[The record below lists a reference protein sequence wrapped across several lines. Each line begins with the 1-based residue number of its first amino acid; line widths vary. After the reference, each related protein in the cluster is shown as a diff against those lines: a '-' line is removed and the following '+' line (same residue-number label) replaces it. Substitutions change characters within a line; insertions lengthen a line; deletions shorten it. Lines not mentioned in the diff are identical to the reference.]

1 MDNERKVAGVY
12 IRVSTEDQAREGFSL
27 GEQEEKLL
35 QLCKFKELEVYKVY
49 KDAGI
54 SAKDMEHRPQFQE
67 MLKDMKEGKL
77 NYIVAYKLDRITRS
91 VRDLEELISVL
102 EQYNCFLLCDRDD
115 VNTSTA
121 NGRFFVRMLTVLS
134 QLEIEIVS
142 ERTKFGLNGAIKSGH
157 IPGQRPFG
165 YKSAEDKR
173 MVIDNSTRPYVEKI
187 FDMYLEGKSFQQI
200 ANYFKE
206 NSIYPKKNWKDTTI
220 QKIID
225 NKIYMG
231 DYEQYKRIGKQENL
245 EPIVYMNVVEP
256 IISRAKWEECQR
268 QKERNQ
274 RTYTRDRVY
283 TFFQRLK
290 CPSCNRIMKCKGSG
304 GNKRKYM
311 YYTCEH
317 CHINF
322 NEDHV
327 EHLLRDFIYDL
338 LEYDMAV
345 KKFFLPVLE
354 DKTNNIDTTSI
365 DKEIRDL
372 EKQRNRIKDLYIK
385 GIVEIDDFK
394 EDYKLIEDKLA
405 NLESKKLELVNLETF
420 NYSPHELLAQRDL
433 EKEKMIRLDTLNSV
447 LKTKWNGMDKSEK
460 QEFISKFIDTIEI
473 KKDSKG
479 NLILEKINFRN
490 GFIRQLVKFYDAGI
504 FDVAVPVI
512 VDNKEEYIKG
522 GRMNEEQLDKY
533 LSKMN
538 EHFETSFYEMYET
551 IDEETNEITLE
562 YQPKDNEKIIRFVA
576 ISLKEKFPIIVD
588 NVKDKYGIISYKTNK
603 LLENKKGFD

>member
-1 MDNERKVAGVY
+1 MDNERKTAGVY

-54 SAKDMEHRPQFQE
+54 SAKDMEHRPQFQA
-67 MLKDMKEGKL
+67 MLQDMKEGKI

-165 YKSAEDKR
+165 YTKSEDKK
-173 MVIDNSTRPYVEKI
+173 MIVDNATRPYIEKI

-206 NSIYPKKNWKDTTI
+206 NNIYPKKKWHDTTI

-245 EPIVYMNVVEP
+245 EPIMYMNVVEP
-256 IISRAKWEECQR
+256 IISRAKWKEFQK

-274 RTYTRDRVY
+274 RTYTRDRIY

-290 CPSCNRIMKCKGSG
+290 CPSCGRIMKCKGSG
-304 GNKRKYM
+304 GTKRKYM

-317 CHINF
+317 CHVNF
-322 NEDHV
+322 NENHV
-327 EHLLRDFIYDL
+327 EELLESFIYDL

-345 KKFFLPVLE
+345 KKFFLPILE
-354 DKTNNIDTTSI
+354 DKNNKIDTTTI
-365 DKEIRDL
+365 DKEIRNL
-372 EKQRNRIKDLYIK
+372 EKQRDRIKQAYIK
-385 GIVEIDDFK
+385 GIVEMEDFK

-405 NLESKKLELVNLETF
+405 NLENKKLELVNLETF
-420 NYSPHELLAQRDL
+420 NYYPHELLAERDL
-433 EKEKMIRLDTLNSV
+433 EREKMIRLDTLNSL
-447 LKTKWNGMDKSEK
+447 LKSKWNDMDKSEK

-504 FDVAVPVI
+504 FDVAVPVM
-512 VDNKEEYIKG
+512 VGNKEETIKG
-522 GRMNEEQLDKY
+522 GRMNEEQLEKY

-551 IDEETNEITLE
+551 IDEETNEVILE
-562 YQPKDNEKIIRFVA
+562 YQPKENEKIIRFVA
-576 ISLKEKFPIIVD
+576 ISSKEQFPITVD

-603 LLENKKGFD
+603 LERI

>member
-1 MDNERKVAGVY
+1 MDNERKIAGVY

-35 QLCKFKELEVYKVY
+35 ALCKFKDLEVYKVY

-67 MLKDMKEGKL
+67 MLKDMKNGKI

-165 YKSAEDKR
+165 YKSADDKK
-173 MVIDNSTRPYVEKI
+173 MIIDNATRPYVEKI

-200 ANYFKE
+200 ANYFEE
-206 NSIYPKKNWKDTTI
+206 NNIYPNKKWKDTTI

-274 RTYTRDRVY
+274 RTYTRDRIY

-290 CPSCNRIMKCKGSG
+290 CPNCSRIMKCKGSG
-304 GNKRKYM
+304 GAKRKYM

-322 NEDHV
+322 NENYV
-327 EHLLRDFIYDL
+327 ELLLKDFIYDL

-354 DKTNNIDTTSI
+354 DKSNNIDTSTI
-365 DKEIRDL
+365 DKEIREL
-372 EKQRNRIKDLYIK
+372 QKQRDRIKQAYIK

-405 NLESKKLELVNLETF
+405 NLETKKLELINLENF
-420 NYSPHELLAQRDL
+420 NYSPHELLAERDL
-433 EKEKMIRLDTLNSV
+433 EKEKMIRLDTLNSL
-447 LKTKWNGMDKSEK
+447 LKSKWNVMDKSEK

-473 KKDSKG
+473 KKDNKG

-490 GFIRQLVKFYDAGI
+490 GFVNQLLKFYDVGI
-504 FDVAVPVI
+504 FDVAVPVMI
-512 VDNKEEYIKG
+512 NNEENYIKG
-522 GRMNEEQLDKY
+522 SRMNEEQLNKY

-538 EHFETSFYEMYET
+538 EHFETSFYEMYENVDT
-551 IDEETNEITLE
+551 ETDEITFE
-562 YQPKDNEKIIRFVA
+562 YQPKIDEKIIRFVA
-576 ISLKEKFPIIVD
+576 LTNTNGFPISKENI
-588 NVKDKYGIISYKTNK
+588 KDRYGIVSYKPNK
-603 LLENKKGFD
+603 LLEN

>member
-1 MDNERKVAGVY
+1 MDNERKIAGVY
-12 IRVSTEDQAREGFSL
+12 IRISTEDQAREGFSL

-35 QLCKFKELEVYKVY
+35 ALCKFKDLEVYKVY

-67 MLKDMKEGKL
+67 MLKDMKDGKI

-115 VNTSTA
+115 VNTSTV

-165 YKSAEDKR
+165 YKSADDKK
-173 MVIDNSTRPYVEKI
+173 MIIDNATRPYVEKI

-200 ANYFKE
+200 ANYFEE
-206 NSIYPKKNWKDTTI
+206 NNIYPKKKWKDTTI

-274 RTYTRDRVY
+274 RTYTRDRIY

-290 CPSCNRIMKCKGSG
+290 CPNCSRIMKCKGSG
-304 GNKRKYM
+304 GTKRKYM

-322 NEDHV
+322 NENHV
-327 EHLLRDFIYDL
+327 ELLLKDFIYDL

-354 DKTNNIDTTSI
+354 DKSNNIDTSTI
-365 DKEIRDL
+365 DKEIREL
-372 EKQRNRIKDLYIK
+372 QKQRDRIKQAYIK

-394 EDYKLIEDKLA
+394 EDYKLIEDKIA
-405 NLESKKLELVNLETF
+405 NLETKKLELINLENF
-420 NYSPHELLAQRDL
+420 NYSPHELLAERDL
-433 EKEKMIRLDTLNSV
+433 EKEKMIRLDTLNSL
-447 LKTKWNGMDKSEK
+447 LKSKWNVMDKSEK

-473 KKDSKG
+473 KKDNKG

-490 GFIRQLVKFYDAGI
+490 GFVNQLLKFYDAGI
-504 FDVAVPVI
+504 FDVSVPVI
-512 VDNKEEYIKG
+512 INNEEDYIKG
-522 GRMNEEQLDKY
+522 SRMNEEQLDKY

-551 IDEETNEITLE
+551 IDEETNEVILE
-562 YQPKDNEKIIRFVA
+562 YQPKENEKIIRFVA
-576 ISLKEKFPIIVD
+576 ISPKEKFPITVD

-603 LLENKKGFD
+603 LLEN

>member
-1 MDNERKVAGVY
+1 MDNERRIAGVY
-12 IRVSTEDQAREGFSL
+12 IRVSTEVQARERFSL

-35 QLCKFKELEVYKVY
+35 QLCKFKELEVYEVY

-54 SAKDMEHRPQFQE
+54 SAKDMEHRPQFQA
-67 MLKDMKEGKL
+67 MLQDMKEGKI
-77 NYIVAYKLDRITRS
+77 NYIVVYKLDRITRS

-165 YKSAEDKR
+165 YTKSKDKK
-173 MVIDNSTRPYVEKI
+173 MIVDNATRPYVEKI

-206 NSIYPKKNWKDTTI
+206 NNIYPKKKWRDTTI

-256 IISRAKWEECQR
+256 IISRAKWEECQK

-274 RTYTRDRVY
+274 RTYTRDRIY

-290 CPSCNRIMKCKGSG
+290 CPSCGRIMKCKGSG
-304 GNKRKYM
+304 GTKKKYM

-317 CHINF
+317 CHVNF
-322 NEDHV
+322 NENYV
-327 EHLLRDFIYDL
+327 EELLESFIYDL

-345 KKFFLPVLE
+345 KKFFLPILE
-354 DKTNNIDTTSI
+354 DKNNKIDTTTI
-365 DKEIRDL
+365 DKEIRNL
-372 EKQRNRIKDLYIK
+372 EKQRDRIKQAYIK
-385 GIVEIDDFK
+385 GIVEMEDFK

-405 NLESKKLELVNLETF
+405 NLENKKLELVNLETF
-420 NYSPHELLAQRDL
+420 NYSPHELLAERDL
-433 EKEKMIRLDTLNSV
+433 EREKMIRLDTLNSL
-447 LKTKWNGMDKSEK
+447 LKSKWNDMDKSEK

-490 GFIRQLVKFYDAGI
+490 GFIKELLKFYNAGI
-504 FDVAVPVI
+504 FDVAVPVVI
-512 VDNKEEYIKG
+512 GDNEECIKG
-522 GRMNEEQLDKY
+522 GRMTEDELNKY
-533 LSKMN
+533 LNKMN
-538 EHFETSFYEMYET
+538 EYFETSFYEMYET
-551 IDEETNEITLE
+551 IDNETNEVILE
-562 YQPKDNEKIIRFVA
+562 YQPKDDEKIIRFVVLTNTN
-576 ISLKEKFPIIVD
+576 SFPISKENI
-588 NVKDKYGIISYKTNK
+588 KDRYGIVSYKTNTI
-603 LLENKKGFD
+603 LEN

>member
-1 MDNERKVAGVY
+1 MDNERKIAGVY
-12 IRVSTEDQAREGFSL
+12 IRVSSEDQAREGFSL

-35 QLCKFKELEVYKVY
+35 QLCKFKELEVDTVY
-49 KDAGI
+49 KEAGI

-67 MLKDMKEGKL
+67 MLKDMKEGKI

-142 ERTKFGLNGAIKSGH
+142 ERTKFGLNGAIKLGH

-206 NSIYPKKNWKDTTI
+206 NKIFSKKNWKDTTI

-231 DYEQYKRIGKQENL
+231 DYEQYKRIGKQVNL

-290 CPSCNRIMKCKGSG
+290 CPNCSRIMKCKGSG
-304 GNKRKYM
+304 GTKRKYM

-372 EKQRNRIKDLYIK
+372 EKQRNRIKNLYIK
-385 GIVEIDDFK
+385 GVVEIDDFK

-420 NYSPHELLAQRDL
+420 NYSPQELLAQRDL
-433 EKEKMIRLDTLNSV
+433 EKEKMIRLDTLNTV
-447 LKTKWNGMDKSEK
+447 LKTKWNDKDKSEK

-473 KKDSKG
+473 KKDSEG

-504 FDVAVPVI
+504 FDVAVPVM
-512 VDNKEEYIKG
+512 VGNKEETIKG

-533 LSKMN
+533 LSKIN
-538 EHFETSFYEMYET
+538 EYFETSFYEMYET
-551 IDEETNEITLE
+551 IDEETNEVILE
-562 YQPKDNEKIIRFVA
+562 YQPKDDEKIIRFVA
-576 ISLKEKFPIIVD
+576 ISPKEKFPITVD
-588 NVKDKYGIISYKTNK
+588 NIKDKYRIISYKTNK
-603 LLENKKGFD
+603 LLDN

>member
-54 SAKDMEHRPQFQE
+54 SVKDMEHRPQFQE
-67 MLKDMKEGKL
+67 MLKDMKEGKI

-206 NSIYPKKNWKDTTI
+206 NNIYPKKNWKDTTI

-290 CPSCNRIMKCKGSG
+290 CPNCCRIMKCKGSG
-304 GNKRKYM
+304 GTKRKYM

-354 DKTNNIDTTSI
+354 DKENNIDTTTI

-385 GIVEIDDFK
+385 GIARIDDFK

-433 EKEKMIRLDTLNSV
+433 EKEKMIRLDTLNTV
-447 LKTKWNGMDKSEK
+447 LKTKWNGMEKSEK

-473 KKDSKG
+473 NKDSKG

-504 FDVAVPVI
+504 FDVAVPVM

-533 LSKMN
+533 LSKIN

-551 IDEETNEITLE
+551 IDEETNEVILE
-562 YQPKDNEKIIRFVA
+562 YQPKENEKIIRFVA
-576 ISLKEKFPIIVD
+576 ISPKEKFPITVD

-603 LLENKKGFD
+603 LLEN

>member
-1 MDNERKVAGVY
+1 MDNERKIAGVY
-12 IRVSTEDQAREGFSL
+12 IRVSSEDQAREGFSL

-35 QLCKFKELEVYKVY
+35 QLCKFKELEVYTVY
-49 KDAGI
+49 KEAGI

-67 MLKDMKEGKL
+67 MLKDMKEGKI

-142 ERTKFGLNGAIKSGH
+142 ERTKFGLNGAIKLGH

-206 NSIYPKKNWKDTTI
+206 NKIFSKKNWKDTTI

-231 DYEQYKRIGKQENL
+231 DYEQYKRIGKQVNL

-290 CPSCNRIMKCKGSG
+290 CPNCSRIMKCKGSG
-304 GNKRKYM
+304 GTKRKYM

-372 EKQRNRIKDLYIK
+372 EKQRNRIKNLYIK
-385 GIVEIDDFK
+385 GVVEIDDFK

-420 NYSPHELLAQRDL
+420 NYSPQELLAQRDL
-433 EKEKMIRLDTLNSV
+433 EKEKMIRLDTLNTV
-447 LKTKWNGMDKSEK
+447 LKTKWNDKDKSEK

-473 KKDSKG
+473 KKDSEG

-490 GFIRQLVKFYDAGI
+490 EFIRQLVKFYDAGI
-504 FDVAVPVI
+504 FDVAVPVM
-512 VDNKEEYIKG
+512 VGNKEETIKG

-533 LSKMN
+533 LSKIN
-538 EHFETSFYEMYET
+538 EYFETSFYEMYET
-551 IDEETNEITLE
+551 IDEETNEVILE
-562 YQPKDNEKIIRFVA
+562 YQPKDDEKIIRFVA
-576 ISLKEKFPIIVD
+576 ISPKEKFPITVD
-588 NVKDKYGIISYKTNK
+588 NIKDKYRIISYKTNK
-603 LLENKKGFD
+603 LLDN

>member
-35 QLCKFKELEVYKVY
+35 QLCKFKELDVYKVY
-49 KDAGI
+49 NDAGI

-173 MVIDNSTRPYVEKI
+173 MVIDNATRPYVEKI

-206 NSIYPKKNWKDTTI
+206 NNIYPKKNWKDTTI

-245 EPIVYMNVVEP
+245 EPVVYMNVVEP

-290 CPSCNRIMKCKGSG
+290 CPNCSRIMKCKGSG
-304 GNKRKYM
+304 GTKRKYM

-405 NLESKKLELVNLETF
+405 YLESKKLELVNLETF

-504 FDVAVPVI
+504 FDVAVPVM
-512 VDNKEEYIKG
+512 VDNEEEYIKG

-551 IDEETNEITLE
+551 IDEETNEVILE

-576 ISLKEKFPIIVD
+576 ISPKDKFPITVD

-603 LLENKKGFD
+603 LLEN

>member
-102 EQYNCFLLCDRDD
+102 EQYHCFLLCDRDD

-173 MVIDNSTRPYVEKI
+173 MVIDNATRPYVEKI

-200 ANYFKE
+200 VNYFKE
-206 NSIYPKKNWKDTTI
+206 NNIYPKKNWKDTTI

-290 CPSCNRIMKCKGSG
+290 CPNCSRIMKCKGSG
-304 GNKRKYM
+304 GTKRKYM

-354 DKTNNIDTTSI
+354 DKINNIDTTTI

-433 EKEKMIRLDTLNSV
+433 EKVKMIRLDTLNTV
-447 LKTKWNGMDKSEK
+447 LKTKWDGMDKSEK

-473 KKDSKG
+473 KKDSKD
-479 NLILEKINFRN
+479 NLMLEKINFRN

-504 FDVAVPVI
+504 FDVAVPVM
-512 VDNKEEYIKG
+512 VGDKEQTIKG

-551 IDEETNEITLE
+551 IDEETNEVILE

-576 ISLKEKFPIIVD
+576 ISPKEKFPITVD

-603 LLENKKGFD
+603 LLEN

>member
-1 MDNERKVAGVY
+1 MDNERKIAGVY

-35 QLCKFKELEVYKVY
+35 QLCNFKELEVYKVY

-67 MLKDMKEGKL
+67 MLQDMKEGKI

-165 YKSAEDKR
+165 YTKSEDKK
-173 MVIDNSTRPYVEKI
+173 MIVDNATRPYVEKI

-206 NSIYPKKNWKDTTI
+206 NNIYPKKQWRDTTI

-256 IISRAKWEECQR
+256 IISRAKWEECQK

-274 RTYTRDRVY
+274 RTYTRDRIY

-290 CPSCNRIMKCKGSG
+290 CPSCGRIMKCKGSG
-304 GNKRKYM
+304 GTKRKYM
-311 YYTCEH
+311 YYTCEY

-322 NEDHV
+322 NENHV
-327 EHLLRDFIYDL
+327 EELLESFIYDL

-345 KKFFLPVLE
+345 KKFFLPILE
-354 DKTNNIDTTSI
+354 DRNNKIDTSII
-365 DKEIRDL
+365 DKEIRTL
-372 EKQRNRIKDLYIK
+372 EKQRDRIKQAYIK
-385 GIVEIDDFK
+385 GIVEMEDFK

-405 NLESKKLELVNLETF
+405 NLENKKLELVNLETF
-420 NYSPHELLAQRDL
+420 NYSPHELLAERDL
-433 EKEKMIRLDTLNSV
+433 EREKMIRLDTLNSL
-447 LKTKWNGMDKSEK
+447 LKSKWNDMNKSEK

-473 KKDSKG
+473 KKDSKD

-490 GFIRQLVKFYDAGI
+490 GFIRELLKFYDAGI
-504 FDVAVPVI
+504 FDVAVPVMI
-512 VDNKEEYIKG
+512 GNNEECIKG
-522 GRMNEEQLDKY
+522 GRMTEDELNKY
-533 LSKMN
+533 LNKMN

-551 IDEETNEITLE
+551 IDNETNEVILE
-562 YQPKDNEKIIRFVA
+562 YQPKDDEKIIRFVA
-576 ISLKEKFPIIVD
+576 LTNTNNFPISKENI
-588 NVKDKYGIISYKTNK
+588 KDRYGIVSYKTNTI
-603 LLENKKGFD
+603 LEN

>member
-1 MDNERKVAGVY
+1 MDNERKIAGVY

-35 QLCKFKELEVYKVY
+35 QLCKFKELDVYKVY

-173 MVIDNSTRPYVEKI
+173 MVIDNATRPYVEKI

-200 ANYFKE
+200 ANYFKG
-206 NSIYPKKNWKDTTI
+206 NNIYPKKNWKDTTI

-290 CPSCNRIMKCKGSG
+290 CPNCSRIMKCKGSG
-304 GNKRKYM
+304 GTKRKYM

-322 NEDHV
+322 NEEHV

-354 DKTNNIDTTSI
+354 YKTNNIDTTSI

-372 EKQRNRIKDLYIK
+372 KKQRNRIKDLYIK

-405 NLESKKLELVNLETF
+405 NLENKKLELVNLETF
-420 NYSPHELLAQRDL
+420 NYSPHELLAERDL
-433 EKEKMIRLDTLNSV
+433 EKEKMIRLDTLNTV

-473 KKDSKG
+473 RKDSKG
-479 NLILEKINFRN
+479 NLLLEKINFRN

-504 FDVAVPVI
+504 FDVAVPVM
-512 VDNKEEYIKG
+512 VGNEEKTIKG

-551 IDEETNEITLE
+551 IDEETNEVILE
-562 YQPKDNEKIIRFVA
+562 YQPKENEKIIRFVA
-576 ISLKEKFPIIVD
+576 ISPKDKFPITVD

-603 LLENKKGFD
+603 LLEN

>member
-1 MDNERKVAGVY
+1 MDNERKIAGVY

-35 QLCKFKELEVYKVY
+35 QLCKFKELDVYKVY

-173 MVIDNSTRPYVEKI
+173 MVIDNATRPYVEKI

-200 ANYFKE
+200 ANYFKG
-206 NSIYPKKNWKDTTI
+206 NNIYPKKNWKDTTI

-290 CPSCNRIMKCKGSG
+290 CPNCSRIMKCKGSG
-304 GNKRKYM
+304 GTKRKYM

-322 NEDHV
+322 NEEHV

-354 DKTNNIDTTSI
+354 YKTNNIDTTSI

-372 EKQRNRIKDLYIK
+372 KKQRNRIKDLYIK

-504 FDVAVPVI
+504 FDVAVPVM
-512 VDNKEEYIKG
+512 VDNEEEYIKG

-551 IDEETNEITLE
+551 IDEETNEVILE

-576 ISLKEKFPIIVD
+576 ISPKDKFPITVD

-603 LLENKKGFD
+603 LLEN

>member
-1 MDNERKVAGVY
+1 MDNERKIAGVY
-12 IRVSTEDQAREGFSL
+12 IRVSTEDQAREGFLL

-35 QLCKFKELEVYKVY
+35 QLCSFKELEVYKVY

-54 SAKDMEHRPQFQE
+54 SAKDMEHRPQFQG

-173 MVIDNSTRPYVEKI
+173 MVIDNATRPYVEKI

-206 NSIYPKKNWKDTTI
+206 NNIFPKKNWKDTTI

-290 CPSCNRIMKCKGSG
+290 CPNCSRIMKCKGSG
-304 GNKRKYM
+304 GTKRKYM

-365 DKEIRDL
+365 DKAIRDL

-405 NLESKKLELVNLETF
+405 NLETKKLELVNLETF

-433 EKEKMIRLDTLNSV
+433 EKEKMIRLDTLNTV

-479 NLILEKINFRN
+479 NLVLEKINFRN

-504 FDVAVPVI
+504 FDVAVPVM
-512 VDNKEEYIKG
+512 VDDKEETIKG
-522 GRMNEEQLDKY
+522 GRMNEEQLEKY

-551 IDEETNEITLE
+551 IDEETNEVILE
-562 YQPKDNEKIIRFVA
+562 YQPKENEKIIRFVA
-576 ISLKEKFPIIVD
+576 ISPKEKFPITVD

-603 LLENKKGFD
+603 LLEN

>member
-35 QLCKFKELEVYKVY
+35 ALCKFKDLKVHKVY

-67 MLKDMKEGKL
+67 MLKDMREGKI

-91 VRDLEELISVL
+91 VRDLEELILEL

-121 NGRFFVRMLTVLS
+121 NGKFFVRMLTVLS

-173 MVIDNSTRPYVEKI
+173 MVIDNATRSYVEKI

-200 ANYFKE
+200 ANYFKD
-206 NSIYPKKNWKDTTI
+206 NNIYPKKNWKDTTI

-256 IISRAKWEECQR
+256 IISRAKWKECQR

-290 CPSCNRIMKCKGSG
+290 CPNCSRIMKCKGSG
-304 GNKRKYM
+304 GTKRKYM

-322 NEDHV
+322 KEDHV

-372 EKQRNRIKDLYIK
+372 KKQKNRIKDLYIK

-433 EKEKMIRLDTLNSV
+433 EKEKMIRLDTLNTV

-490 GFIRQLVKFYDAGI
+490 GFIKQLVKFYDAGI
-504 FDVAVPVI
+504 FDVAVPVM
-512 VDNKEEYIKG
+512 VGNKEKCIKG

-538 EHFETSFYEMYET
+538 EHFETSFYEMYEA
-551 IDEETNEITLE
+551 IDEETNEVILE
-562 YQPKDNEKIIRFVA
+562 YHPKDNEKIIRFVA
-576 ISLKEKFPIIVD
+576 ISSKEKFPITVD
-588 NVKDKYGIISYKTNK
+588 NLKDKYGIISYKKNK
-603 LLENKKGFD
+603 LLDN